1 MTERGDYNEGHLG
14 DKIKEVWAEVRKEQI
29 VSYAQSDY
37 VEMESAENH
46 ERTAELG
53 PQQKL
58 K

>member
-1 MTERGDYNEGHLG
+1 MTERGDYNKGHLE

-29 VSYAQSDY
+29 EPYAQSDY

-53 PQQKL
+53 P
-58 K
+58 